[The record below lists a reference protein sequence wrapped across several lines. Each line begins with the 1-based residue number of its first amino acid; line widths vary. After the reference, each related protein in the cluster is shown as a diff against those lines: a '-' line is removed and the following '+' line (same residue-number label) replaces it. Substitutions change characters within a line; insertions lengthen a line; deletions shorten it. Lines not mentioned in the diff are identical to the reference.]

1 VSHVDR
7 RAFIGTVAGAAA
19 GLAVPPLARATM
31 GGRITRLGLQLYT
44 VRGLLRQ
51 DFAGTLAR
59 IAAIG
64 YQEVEFAGYLDH
76 APAEVRAVL
85 DRHGL
90 DAPSAHVAFESLEA
104 GWDEVLQAARVVG
117 HRYVV
122 IAWIP
127 QERRRSLDDWKRI
140 GELFNRAA
148 TACRAVGLQ
157 FAYHNHSYEFAALEG
172 RQPYEVLVEGTDAR
186 LVQLELDLFWI
197 TKGGADP
204 LAYFARFPDRF
215 PLVHVK
221 DMNAGG
227 DMVDVGTGVI
237 DWRRLFAR
245 RAQAGIRH
253 FFVEHD
259 EPADPFASIRASYQ
273 YLRRL
278 EL

>member
-1 VSHVDR
+1 
-7 RAFIGTVAGAAA
+7 
-19 GLAVPPLARATM
+19 
-31 GGRITRLGLQLYT
+31 
-44 VRGLLRQ
+44 
-51 DFAGTLAR
+51 
-59 IAAIG
+59 
-64 YQEVEFAGYLDH
+64 
-76 APAEVRAVL
+76 
-85 DRHGL
+85 
-90 DAPSAHVAFESLEA
+90 
-104 GWDEVLQAARVVG
+104 
-117 HRYVV
+117 
-122 IAWIP
+122 
-127 QERRRSLDDWKRI
+127 
-140 GELFNRAA
+140 
-148 TACRAVGLQ
+148 
-157 FAYHNHSYEFAALEG
+157 
-172 RQPYEVLVEGTDAR
+172 
-186 LVQLELDLFWI
+186 LFWI

-237 DWRRLFAR
+237 DWRRVFAR